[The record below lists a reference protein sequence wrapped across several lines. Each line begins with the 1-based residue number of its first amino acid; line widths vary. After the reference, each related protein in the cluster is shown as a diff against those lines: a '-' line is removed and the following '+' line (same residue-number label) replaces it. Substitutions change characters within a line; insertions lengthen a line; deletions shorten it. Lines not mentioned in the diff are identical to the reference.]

1 MTSRASALFAKDGAH
16 LQNMTILRSNH
27 THAVPIYHPNSA
39 IEFILKQLAKKSLP
53 AQAPSASLF
62 LYPILCSGNRE

>member
-16 LQNMTILRSNH
+16 LQNMTISRSNP

-39 IEFILKQLAKKSLP
+39 IEFIQKQLAKKSLP
-53 AQAPSASLF
+53 TEDLSASLSLSDIVF
-62 LYPILCSGNRE
+62 Q

>member
-27 THAVPIYHPNSA
+27 AHAVPIYHPNSA

-53 AQAPSASLF
+53 TQDLSASLSLSDIVF
-62 LYPILCSGNRE
+62 Q